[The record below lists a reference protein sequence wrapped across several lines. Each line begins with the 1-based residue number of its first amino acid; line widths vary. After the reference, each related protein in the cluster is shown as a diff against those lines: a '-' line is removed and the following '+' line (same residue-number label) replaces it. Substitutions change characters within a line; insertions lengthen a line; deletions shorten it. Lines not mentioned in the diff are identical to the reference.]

1 MNCLDDGKIAIRGK
15 RIVLISRKAASVL
28 PVNVAP
34 NDVLIIM
41 RHGRGKPA
49 PIAKVF
55 VVAQI

>member
-1 MNCLDDGKIAIRGK
+1 MSRLDDGKIAIRGK

-41 RHGRGKPA
+41 MRERGKPA
-49 PIAKVF
+49 PIAKVS
-55 VVAQI
+55 